1 MLPLYP
7 RTWTALLGFVSIPA
21 LLAAQ
26 AAVDPSVAPR
36 AAQLARA
43 GDPARATEMLGRYLA
58 TAPDD
63 GSAWLELGQLYLA
76 DSRSWHR
83 EGHDGDPEA
92 SLLLDFAATALDQS
106 LRLPTDSSALIRA
119 LIEIER
125 AAGAVEETG
134 WGAVRAS
141 FVMTRGSGPPRF
153 VSEIGRNLVNS
164 CPVGG
169 VLVTGSDL
177 EAVAAWSAVL
187 GAHSRG
193 DLVLVIASRF
203 SEDSIYR
210 GRMAQVLEGSPS
222 QTMRATLTAASAR
235 RPICISPATDT
246 AIVPSGSGD
255 RGTAGARHRPGRTG
269 SPRSAQRA
277 GSASRRNRRIP
288 TRSPRKSFRSTA
300 TLPATIR
307 SSVPPSLAPFGARA
321 RDGCGR

>member
-246 AIVPSGSGD
+246 AIVPSGAVTVVRLVRVIGPAAPEVPDPLSVRD
-255 RGTAGARHRPGRTG
+255 LLEAEQAHPDAVTEEVLSLYRNAARYNPLLC
-269 SPRSAQRA
+269 
-277 GSASRRNRRIP
+277 AS
-288 TRSPRKSFRSTA
+288 
-300 TLPATIR
+300 L
-307 SSVPPSLAPFGARA
+307 LAPFGARA